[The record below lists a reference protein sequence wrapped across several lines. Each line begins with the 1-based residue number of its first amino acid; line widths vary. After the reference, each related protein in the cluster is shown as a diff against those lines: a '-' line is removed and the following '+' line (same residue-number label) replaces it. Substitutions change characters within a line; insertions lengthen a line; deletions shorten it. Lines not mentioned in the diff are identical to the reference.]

1 MTDILFYQNYNPVAD
16 VCTIVFCIIFQ
27 IILRSSYT
35 QKQKSL
41 FLFASATGFISFAA
55 FSDITYHILLDSMT
69 SGNTFWIYFF
79 RNGFYIS
86 LMLLFVIFCYY
97 LGHTM
102 DVNFSRRHMLQFFI
116 WLGAVVGAVAEITAP
131 WTHYGFYIDSELQI
145 HQNYFTDPFRN
156 VYIYYIFLILWIMIS
171 YRRKMISKMFWCIM
185 KILLIS
191 VLVMTMQYQL
201 MSTSYTCITFLFP
214 MLAVLFLFHYNSYDV
229 ETGTLDSRAFGNYT
243 RELNGKEFMMI
254 SLYLRDISVKRMKQL
269 IEHFFHFNEQFFY
282 KPCTFRMR
290 DGKFVMLFR
299 KDLNPDAEKKIPQML
314 EDFYELYQR
323 FKIDYRLVIIY
334 SDPRLV
340 SGEDYMALDEF
351 IEEKLPINS
360 VAYSS
365 KEDVDAFLQMK
376 YVLEQLNDINEKGD
390 LEDERVRVYCQP
402 VLNTKTGVFSSAE
415 VLMRLNLPKLGIV
428 MPNLVIPL
436 AEKHEMIHTISRIV
450 LNKTCQNIRKLEEEG
465 YELSRVSVNFSIM
478 ELKDVHFCDEL
489 LEIMDKNQVP
499 YEKIAV
505 ELTESR
511 NETDF
516 EIMKQIM
523 CRLQKHGIRFYLD
536 DFGTGYSNFERIIEL
551 PVDIIKFDRS
561 LTILSGRDANSRD
574 LVGSFSDIF
583 TRANYQV
590 LFEGVETEDDEQ
602 RCENMNAQY
611 LQGFKYSEPVPMM
624 QLGRFLSKKG

>member
-1 MTDILFYQNYNPVAD
+1 M
-16 VCTIVFCIIFQ
+16 
-27 IILRSSYT
+27 
-35 QKQKSL
+35 
-41 FLFASATGFISFAA
+41 
-55 FSDITYHILLDSMT
+55 
-69 SGNTFWIYFF
+69 
-79 RNGFYIS
+79 
-86 LMLLFVIFCYY
+86 
-97 LGHTM
+97 
-102 DVNFSRRHMLQFFI
+102 
-116 WLGAVVGAVAEITAP
+116 
-131 WTHYGFYIDSELQI
+131 
-145 HQNYFTDPFRN
+145 
-156 VYIYYIFLILWIMIS
+156 
-171 YRRKMISKMFWCIM
+171 
-185 KILLIS
+185 
-191 VLVMTMQYQL
+191 
-201 MSTSYTCITFLFP
+201 
-214 MLAVLFLFHYNSYDV
+214 
-229 ETGTLDSRAFGNYT
+229 DSRAFGNYT

-254 SLYLRDISVKRMKQL
+254 SLYLRDINAKKMKQL
-269 IEHFFHFNEQFFY
+269 MEHFFHFNEQFFN
-282 KPCTFRMR
+282 KPCTFRMW

-299 KDLNPDAEKKIPQML
+299 KDLNPDAEKKIQQML
-314 EDFYELYQR
+314 EDFYELYQQ

-351 IEEKLPINS
+351 LGERQAINS
-360 VAYSS
+360 VVYSS

-376 YVLEQLNDINEKGD
+376 YVLEQLIDINEKGD
-390 LEDERVRVYCQP
+390 LEDERVLIYCQP
-402 VLNTKTGVFSSAE
+402 VLNTKTGTFSSAE

-428 MPNLVIPL
+428 MPSLVIPI

-478 ELKDVHFCDEL
+478 ELKDVNFCDDL
-489 LEIMDKNQVP
+489 LQIMDDNQVP

-511 NETDF
+511 NEADF

-523 CRLQKHGIRFYLD
+523 SRLQKHGMRFYLD

-551 PVDIIKFDRS
+551 PIDIIKFDKS
-561 LTILSGRDANSRD
+561 LTILSGRDTNSRD

-602 RCENMNAQY
+602 RCENMNARY

-624 QLGRFLSKKG
+624 QLRRFLSKKE

>member
-1 MTDILFYQNYNPVAD
+1 
-16 VCTIVFCIIFQ
+16 
-27 IILRSSYT
+27 
-35 QKQKSL
+35 
-41 FLFASATGFISFAA
+41 
-55 FSDITYHILLDSMT
+55 
-69 SGNTFWIYFF
+69 
-79 RNGFYIS
+79 
-86 LMLLFVIFCYY
+86 
-97 LGHTM
+97 
-102 DVNFSRRHMLQFFI
+102 
-116 WLGAVVGAVAEITAP
+116 
-131 WTHYGFYIDSELQI
+131 
-145 HQNYFTDPFRN
+145 
-156 VYIYYIFLILWIMIS
+156 
-171 YRRKMISKMFWCIM
+171 
-185 KILLIS
+185 
-191 VLVMTMQYQL
+191 MTMQYQI

-214 MLAVLFLFHYNSYDV
+214 MCAVLFLFHYNSYDV
-229 ETGTLDSRAFGNYT
+229 ETGMLDSRAFGNYT

-254 SLYLRDISVKRMKQL
+254 SLYLRDINAKKMKQL
-269 IEHFFHFNEQFFY
+269 MEHFFHFNEQFFN
-282 KPCTFRMR
+282 KPCTFRMW

-299 KDLNPDAEKKIPQML
+299 KDLNPDAEKKIQQML
-314 EDFYELYQR
+314 EDFYELYQQ

-351 IEEKLPINS
+351 LGERQAINS
-360 VAYSS
+360 VVYSS

-376 YVLEQLNDINEKGD
+376 YVLEQLIDINEKGD
-390 LEDERVRVYCQP
+390 LEDERVLIYCQP
-402 VLNTKTGVFSSAE
+402 VLNTKTGTFSSAE

-428 MPNLVIPL
+428 MPSLVIPI

-478 ELKDVHFCDEL
+478 ELKDVNFCDDL
-489 LEIMDKNQVP
+489 LQIMDDNQVP

-511 NETDF
+511 NEADF

-523 CRLQKHGIRFYLD
+523 SRLQKHGMRFYLD

-551 PVDIIKFDRS
+551 PIDIIKFDKS
-561 LTILSGRDANSRD
+561 LTILSGRDTNSRD

-602 RCENMNAQY
+602 RCENMNARY

-624 QLGRFLSKKG
+624 QLRRFLSKKE

>member
-1 MTDILFYQNYNPVAD
+1 MADILFYQNYTSAAD

-41 FLFASATGFISFAA
+41 FLFDSGTGLISFAA
-55 FSDITYHILLDSMT
+55 FSNITYHTLLDSIT
-69 SGNTFWIYFF
+69 AGNMFWVYFF
-79 RNGFYIS
+79 RDGFYIG
-86 LMLLFVIFCYY
+86 LMFLLVVFCYY
-97 LGHTM
+97 LGYTM
-102 DVNFSRRHMLQFFI
+102 DVNFKRKHVLHFFI
-116 WLGAVVGAVAEITAP
+116 WTGAVLGAVAELSAP

-145 HQNYFTDPFRN
+145 HQNYYTDPFRN
-156 VYIYYIFLILWIMIS
+156 AYMYYIILILWIMVS
-171 YRRKMISKMFWCIM
+171 YRKKMISKMFWCIM
-185 KILLIS
+185 KTLLIS
-191 VLVMTMQYQL
+191 VLVMTMQYQI

-214 MLAVLFLFHYNSYDV
+214 MCAVLFLFHYNSYDV

-254 SLYLRDISVKRMKQL
+254 SLYLRDINAKKMKQL
-269 IEHFFHFNEQFFY
+269 MEHFFHFNEQFFN
-282 KPCTFRMR
+282 KPCTFRMW

-299 KDLNPDAEKKIPQML
+299 KDLNPDAEKKIQQML
-314 EDFYELYQR
+314 EDFYELYQQ

-351 IEEKLPINS
+351 LGERQAINS
-360 VAYSS
+360 VVYSS

-376 YVLEQLNDINEKGD
+376 YVLEQLIDINEKGD
-390 LEDERVRVYCQP
+390 LEDERVLVYCQP
-402 VLNTKTGVFSSAE
+402 VLNTKTGTFSSAE

-428 MPNLVIPL
+428 MPSLVIPI

-478 ELKDVHFCDEL
+478 ELKDVNFCDDL
-489 LEIMDKNQVP
+489 LQIMDDNQVP

-511 NETDF
+511 NEADF

-523 CRLQKHGIRFYLD
+523 SRLQKHGMRFYLD

-551 PVDIIKFDRS
+551 PIDIIKFDKS
-561 LTILSGRDANSRD
+561 LTILSGRDTNSRD

-602 RCENMNAQY
+602 RCENMNARY

-624 QLGRFLSKKG
+624 QLRRFLSKKE

>member
-1 MTDILFYQNYNPVAD
+1 
-16 VCTIVFCIIFQ
+16 
-27 IILRSSYT
+27 
-35 QKQKSL
+35 
-41 FLFASATGFISFAA
+41 
-55 FSDITYHILLDSMT
+55 
-69 SGNTFWIYFF
+69 
-79 RNGFYIS
+79 
-86 LMLLFVIFCYY
+86 
-97 LGHTM
+97 
-102 DVNFSRRHMLQFFI
+102 
-116 WLGAVVGAVAEITAP
+116 
-131 WTHYGFYIDSELQI
+131 
-145 HQNYFTDPFRN
+145 
-156 VYIYYIFLILWIMIS
+156 
-171 YRRKMISKMFWCIM
+171 
-185 KILLIS
+185 
-191 VLVMTMQYQL
+191 MTMQYQI

-214 MLAVLFLFHYNSYDV
+214 MCAVLFLFHYNSYDV

-243 RELNGKEFMMI
+243 RELNGKEFMMV
-254 SLYLRDISVKRMKQL
+254 SLYLRDINAKKMKQL
-269 IEHFFHFNEQFFY
+269 MEHFFHFNEQFFN
-282 KPCTFRMR
+282 KPCTFRMW

-299 KDLNPDAEKKIPQML
+299 KDLNPDAEKKIQQML
-314 EDFYELYQR
+314 EDFYELYQQ

-351 IEEKLPINS
+351 LGERQAINS
-360 VAYSS
+360 VVYSS

-376 YVLEQLNDINEKGD
+376 YVLEQLIDINEKGD
-390 LEDERVRVYCQP
+390 LEDERVLVYCQP
-402 VLNTKTGVFSSAE
+402 VLNTKTGTFSSAE

-428 MPNLVIPL
+428 MPSLVIPI

-478 ELKDVHFCDEL
+478 ELKDVNFCDDL
-489 LEIMDKNQVP
+489 LQIMDDNQVP

-511 NETDF
+511 NEADF

-523 CRLQKHGIRFYLD
+523 SRLQKHGMRFYLD

-551 PVDIIKFDRS
+551 PIDIIKFDKS
-561 LTILSGRDANSRD
+561 LTILSGRDTNSRD

-602 RCENMNAQY
+602 RCENMNARY

-624 QLGRFLSKKG
+624 QLRRFLSKKE

>member
-1 MTDILFYQNYNPVAD
+1 M
-16 VCTIVFCIIFQ
+16 
-27 IILRSSYT
+27 
-35 QKQKSL
+35 
-41 FLFASATGFISFAA
+41 
-55 FSDITYHILLDSMT
+55 
-69 SGNTFWIYFF
+69 
-79 RNGFYIS
+79 
-86 LMLLFVIFCYY
+86 
-97 LGHTM
+97 
-102 DVNFSRRHMLQFFI
+102 
-116 WLGAVVGAVAEITAP
+116 
-131 WTHYGFYIDSELQI
+131 
-145 HQNYFTDPFRN
+145 
-156 VYIYYIFLILWIMIS
+156 
-171 YRRKMISKMFWCIM
+171 
-185 KILLIS
+185 
-191 VLVMTMQYQL
+191 
-201 MSTSYTCITFLFP
+201 
-214 MLAVLFLFHYNSYDV
+214 
-229 ETGTLDSRAFGNYT
+229 DSRAFGNYT

-254 SLYLRDISVKRMKQL
+254 SLYLRDINAKKMKQL
-269 IEHFFHFNEQFFY
+269 MEHFFHFNEQFFN
-282 KPCTFRMR
+282 KPCTFRMW

-299 KDLNPDAEKKIPQML
+299 KDLNPDAEKKIQQML
-314 EDFYELYQR
+314 EDFYELYQQ

-351 IEEKLPINS
+351 LGERQAINS
-360 VAYSS
+360 VVYSS

-376 YVLEQLNDINEKGD
+376 YVLEQLIDINEKGD
-390 LEDERVRVYCQP
+390 LEDERVLVYCQP
-402 VLNTKTGVFSSAE
+402 VLNTKTGTFSSAE

-428 MPNLVIPL
+428 MPSLVIPI

-478 ELKDVHFCDEL
+478 ELKDVNFCDDL
-489 LEIMDKNQVP
+489 LQIMDDNQVP

-511 NETDF
+511 NEADF

-523 CRLQKHGIRFYLD
+523 SRLQKHGMRFYLD

-551 PVDIIKFDRS
+551 PIDIIKFDKS
-561 LTILSGRDANSRD
+561 LTILSGRDTNSRD

-602 RCENMNAQY
+602 RCENMNARY

-624 QLGRFLSKKG
+624 QLRRFLSKKE

>member
-1 MTDILFYQNYNPVAD
+1 
-16 VCTIVFCIIFQ
+16 
-27 IILRSSYT
+27 
-35 QKQKSL
+35 
-41 FLFASATGFISFAA
+41 
-55 FSDITYHILLDSMT
+55 
-69 SGNTFWIYFF
+69 
-79 RNGFYIS
+79 
-86 LMLLFVIFCYY
+86 
-97 LGHTM
+97 
-102 DVNFSRRHMLQFFI
+102 
-116 WLGAVVGAVAEITAP
+116 
-131 WTHYGFYIDSELQI
+131 
-145 HQNYFTDPFRN
+145 
-156 VYIYYIFLILWIMIS
+156 
-171 YRRKMISKMFWCIM
+171 
-185 KILLIS
+185 
-191 VLVMTMQYQL
+191 MTMQYQI

-214 MLAVLFLFHYNSYDV
+214 MCAVLFLFHYNSYDV
-229 ETGTLDSRAFGNYT
+229 ETGMLDSRAFGNYT

-254 SLYLRDISVKRMKQL
+254 SLYLRDINAKKMKQL
-269 IEHFFHFNEQFFY
+269 MEHFFHFNEQFFN
-282 KPCTFRMR
+282 KPCTFRMW

-299 KDLNPDAEKKIPQML
+299 KDLNPDAEKKIQQML
-314 EDFYELYQR
+314 EDFYELYQQ

-351 IEEKLPINS
+351 LGERQAINS
-360 VAYSS
+360 VVYSS

-376 YVLEQLNDINEKGD
+376 YVLEQLIDINEKGD
-390 LEDERVRVYCQP
+390 LEDERVLVYCQP
-402 VLNTKTGVFSSAE
+402 VLNTKTGTFSSAE

-428 MPNLVIPL
+428 MPSLVIPI

-478 ELKDVHFCDEL
+478 ELKDVNFCDDL
-489 LEIMDKNQVP
+489 LQIMDDNQVP

-511 NETDF
+511 NEADF

-523 CRLQKHGIRFYLD
+523 SRLQKHGMRFYLD

-551 PVDIIKFDRS
+551 PIDIIKFDKS
-561 LTILSGRDANSRD
+561 LTILSGRDTNSRD

-602 RCENMNAQY
+602 RCENMNARY

-624 QLGRFLSKKG
+624 QLRRFLSKKE